1 SAILA
6 VVNVTHRGA
15 VSADGKSGDGAGL
28 LLQIPQKLLQRELA
42 RLRIKLPTGWRL
54 GVGMTF
60 LPQAGRAH
68 DRSVAIIEEAVERL
82 GARVMGW
89 RPVPVN
95 PDALGDQSRTT
106 MPDIQQLLVGLPSN
120 LDEEEAER
128 KLYLIRKAIEKM
140 AAQESLDDLYIASL
154 S

>member
-1 SAILA
+1 MKEQVVGDSRWHLPFTPPLYDPRMEHDACGVGFVAHIGGERTHSLVESAILA

-28 LLQIPQKLLQRELA
+28 LSQIPQKLFQRELA

-60 LPQAGRAH
+60 LPQSGRAH

-89 RPVPVN
+89 RPV
-95 PDALGDQSRTT
+95 
-106 MPDIQQLLVGLPSN
+106 
-120 LDEEEAER
+120 
-128 KLYLIRKAIEKM
+128 
-140 AAQESLDDLYIASL
+140 
-154 S
+154 